1 MKRGFTLIELMLA
14 ILLGAMVVFMIAG
27 SLRAAIH
34 AWESVERHSA
44 QNYNRRTVLDL
55 MKRQTSSLFYAEDA
69 REMNNQTTQRRPN
82 QPNPKNRKPETRNQ
96 RPTPGQ
102 KDAFSLPR
110 GMNFFVGAAQQIEF
124 ISTVAFLSDFPGQ
137 VSVKYYV
144 VQEVE
149 DEESESKPL
158 IGETA
163 PPPPEMILSE
173 DGEEAEVE
181 ELEGNL
187 YLIMQEINLFKS
199 QTRAD
204 DIQAPP
210 GEEAPLEPGEEEF
223 EEEIGYDDEIPLED
237 ILEEDPSVAT
247 QVRLLGPL
255 RKFSIR
261 YRIPNKRDVN
271 EEDEEEDWQTSWN
284 VSGENGQY
292 PSAIEFVLFYEI
304 PGVTDD
310 IETEELDG
318 IRMVI
323 PVYSS
328 NNLNQRGSNH
338 GAFFEE

>member
-1 MKRGFTLIELMLA
+1 MKRAFTLIELMLA

-34 AWESVERHSA
+34 AWEAVERTSA
-44 QNYNRRTVLDL
+44 NNYNRRTVLDL

-69 REMNNQTTQRRPN
+69 REMNNQMAQTRPQTNANN
-82 QPNPKNRKPETRNQ
+82 QKPNTRIQ
-96 RPTPGQ
+96 RPQPGQ
-102 KDAFSLPR
+102 KDAFQMPS
-110 GMNFFVGAAQQIEF
+110 GMNFFVGNSQQLEF
-124 ISTVAFLSDFPGQ
+124 ISTVAFLSDFPGH

-144 VQEVE
+144 VQEE
-149 DEESESKPL
+149 QDEETDSSPL

-163 PPPPEMILSE
+163 PPPPEMQLNE
-173 DGEEAEVE
+173 DGEETELE

-187 YLIMQEINLFKS
+187 YLIMQEVNLFKT
-199 QTRAD
+199 QTQAQ

-210 GEEAPLEPGEEEF
+210 MEGEEEDQGLEQ
-223 EEEIGYDDEIPLED
+223 EEPGFDDEIPLED
-237 ILEEDPSVAT
+237 ILEEDPSAAT

-284 VSGENGQY
+284 VSGANGQY
-292 PSAIEFVLFYEI
+292 PSAIEFTLFYEI
-304 PGVTDD
+304 PGVTDE

-328 NNLNQRGSNH
+328 NNLNQRGNNH
-338 GAFFEE
+338 GTFFDE